1 MNMEGKKFR
10 FSGLFLGVFG
20 GAVCLLLA
28 VSSWGLQTAEWWQYK
43 GFSKNAPILKLTPQQ
58 LPSVPINPAQG
69 MTLSHAGFAFE
80 VPWADLDGQNSKV
93 VKNIAK
99 FSFKSGRVIEF
110 FGPGPNQED
119 LLSTAEKSLGDKDGS
134 LKKVFGEQAT
144 KSHYNFQKT
153 VLEQTPDELKPW
165 MNEGKAF
172 RLSMLLMLKGSSSV
186 GGGTGL
192 FHAGKQGWKG
202 FQFDDPS
209 KKPNRVTL
217 ELYDSKD
224 QHVVIIFLPGK
235 GEGAGITQSDV
246 NRVLQTLAP
255 AMANGDG
262 TVGGASLRARE

>member
-1 MNMEGKKFR
+1 
-10 FSGLFLGVFG
+10 
-20 GAVCLLLA
+20 
-28 VSSWGLQTAEWWQYK
+28 
-43 GFSKNAPILKLTPQQ
+43 
-58 LPSVPINPAQG
+58 
-69 MTLSHAGFAFE
+69 
-80 VPWADLDGQNSKV
+80 
-93 VKNIAK
+93 
-99 FSFKSGRVIEF
+99 
-110 FGPGPNQED
+110 
-119 LLSTAEKSLGDKDGS
+119 
-134 LKKVFGEQAT
+134 
-144 KSHYNFQKT
+144 
-153 VLEQTPDELKPW
+153 